1 MVPDSRSPC
10 PPLNVSVYLELGC
23 CVWHKNLLGLFVC
36 CHLKISDEVSVG
48 LHLGQLCQ
56 LSTKS
61 PTLELKGRKT
71 GYPRRSDESLA
82 LLKLCVVPADFA
94 FFTSIFL
101 CWTGCQWAYRLKRAV
116 LWASTQSIL
125 VCLRWGSWVTR
136 LFGPERIHKPRFVKE
151 VTFQNSLQMDSIIT
165 WSW

>member
-10 PPLNVSVYLELGC
+10 PPLNVSMYLELGC
-23 CVWHKNLLGLFVC
+23 CVWHKNLFGLFIC

-71 GYPRRSDESLA
+71 GYLRRSGESLA

-94 FFTSIFL
+94 FFTAIFL
-101 CWTGCQWAYRLKRAV
+101 CWTVCQWAYTSKRAV

-125 VCLRWGSWVTR
+125 VCLRWGSRVTR
-136 LFGPERIHKPRFVKE
+136 LFRQERVHKTCFVKE
-151 VTFQNSLQMDSIIT
+151 VTFQNSLQMGSIIT
-165 WSW
+165 CSW

>member
-71 GYPRRSDESLA
+71 GYPRRSGESLA

-94 FFTSIFL
+94 FLTSIFL
-101 CWTGCQWAYRLKRAV
+101 CWTGCQWAYRPKRAV
-116 LWASTQSIL
+116 LSQHPIHPCLPEMGELSNST
-125 VCLRWGSWVTR
+125 VRTR
-136 LFGPERIHKPRFVKE
+136 KDS
-151 VTFQNSLQMDSIIT
+151 QNSLC
-165 WSW
+165 